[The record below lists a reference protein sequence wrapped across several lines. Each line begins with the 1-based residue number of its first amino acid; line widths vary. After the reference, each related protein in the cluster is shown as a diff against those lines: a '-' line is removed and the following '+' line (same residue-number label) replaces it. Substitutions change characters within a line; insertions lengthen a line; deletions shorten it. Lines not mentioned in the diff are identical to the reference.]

1 MFLPQNSLKVPI
13 VKMELTFDDQKMQFY
28 PSYETIQDLLASI
41 VNKITLSLQ
50 GVIRFKIYYIQW
62 F

>member
-50 GVIRFKIYYIQW
+50 GVIIFKIYYIQW